1 MNLISEL
8 NEEQIKLL
16 KEADIKVEN
25 KDYSNDECK
34 YIVGQ
39 VMRHIMSFSKKDISD
54 VANRYESVIDKIK
67 VTKEIL

>member
-1 MNLISEL
+1 MNLIDEL

-25 KDYSNDECK
+25 KDYSNDECI
-34 YIVGQ
+34 YVVGQ
-39 VMRHIMSFSKKDISD
+39 VMRHIMSFSKNDISD

-67 VTKEIL
+67 VN